1 MKRIFFNKPAKLKDT
16 RRYTAKILLIFAGL
30 FLIILVLVGNISK
43 MNKTLQKSTEQYV
56 VDAMEQLTA
65 DVTFRFDMNS
75 MYVKQLADSI
85 ERMPSHIITEKFLAN
100 KAESL
105 EFERL
110 FLIDERG
117 NKSSQ
122 DFFYEGL
129 DKWFAESDKK
139 FEESQIAYLGDSKLL
154 FSTPVKKSG
163 EEVRILVGIYE
174 NQKIQN
180 LLRLAGFGGKGVSCI
195 ADKSSELIVE
205 PTDSK
210 KFKEIRK
217 IVKESG
223 QEKDMVSPMIKED
236 YSVVNQM
243 TQDIKND
250 KSGLIYVNSVRD
262 IPLMVSYRVLGIND
276 WVLFTIIPQNLL
288 IAESETYMQWI
299 SVIILG
305 ISIIMT
311 FLLIYVISNYRKS
324 QNYLEKIAFTDP
336 LTEGKNNASFQ
347 IQCKEMIEGNP
358 HGRYTIVFLNIRGF
372 KHINE
377 NFGVEEGNKTLRYIY
392 KVLSSYMREKELV
405 TRSESDRFFLLL
417 QENEESVV
425 RRRLDEILEG
435 IASFEG
441 GERTHYSLNINRGA
455 YIIDDPK
462 LDVRIMQDRAR
473 VAANYQTENKGCVFY
488 DSNLTEKVNR
498 EIKLNNLFEES
509 IQNEDFKVYLQ
520 PKVSLKKS
528 EICGAEALVRWI
540 HPEYGTIYPSDF
552 IPLFE
557 KNGKICQLDIYM
569 FEKVCKLLHQWMQ
582 EGRKLIPISVNL
594 SRRNIGMWNFFQKYI
609 EIKEKYQIPDNVIE
623 FELTESLFFDTQQIQ
638 IAKQLMKEMHKHGF
652 LCSLDDFGFGYS
664 SLALLKEVD
673 IDTIKLDRQFFLGDS
688 DKMWKVVSKLI
699 SLAKELGIKVVAEG
713 IELSEQLV
721 CLKEREC
728 DMVQG
733 YIYSKPLVVSDFL
746 KWSDSYGDK
755 KEIQE

>member
-1 MKRIFFNKPAKLKDT
+1 MKGVFLNKPAKLKDT
-16 RRYTAKILLIFAGL
+16 RKYTARILLIFAGL

-43 MNKTLQKSTEQYV
+43 MNKTLKKSTEQYI
-56 VDAMEQLTA
+56 VDSMEQLAA
-65 DVTFRFDMNS
+65 DVIFRFDMNS
-75 MYVKQLADSI
+75 MYVEQLANSI
-85 ERMPSHIITEKFLAN
+85 ERMPAHIITEKFLAN
-100 KAESL
+100 KASSL

-110 FLIDERG
+110 FLMDQAG
-117 NKSSQ
+117 NKIPQEFSCK
-122 DFFYEGL
+122 GL
-129 DKWFAESDKK
+129 DEWFGAEDEK
-139 FEESQIAYLGDSKLL
+139 FEESKITYLGEEKLL
-154 FSTPVKKSG
+154 FSTPVRKSG
-163 EEVRILVGIYE
+163 QEVRLLVGVYE
-174 NQKIQN
+174 SEKIRD
-180 LLRLAGFGGKGVSCI
+180 LLQLAGFGGKGVSCI
-195 ADKSSELIVE
+195 ADKSSALIVE

-217 IVKESG
+217 LVKDSE
-223 QEKDMVSPMIKED
+223 QHNNIVSPMVEED
-236 YSVVNQM
+236 YNVVSQM

-262 IPLMVSYRVLGIND
+262 IPLMVSYRVLGVND

-288 IAESETYMQWI
+288 IAESETYMQWTL
-299 SVIILG
+299 VIILG
-305 ISIIMT
+305 ISVIMI
-311 FLLIYVISNYRKS
+311 FLLMYVISNYRKS

-336 LTEGKNNASFQ
+336 LTGGTNNASFQ
-347 IQCKEMIEGNP
+347 IRCKELMEENP
-358 HGRYTIVFLNIRGF
+358 QGTYAIAFLNIRGF

-377 NFGVEEGNKTLRYIY
+377 NFGVEEGNKTLQYIY
-392 KVLSSYMREKELV
+392 KVLLSHIRENEFV
-405 TRSESDRFFLLL
+405 TRSESDRFFLFLR
-417 QENEESVV
+417 EKEEETV
-425 RRRLDEILEG
+425 RRRLNEILEG
-435 IASFEG
+435 ISSFEG
-441 GERTHYSLNINRGA
+441 GERTHYSLNINSGA

-473 VAANYQTENKGCVFY
+473 VAANYQTENKDCVFY

-509 IQNEDFKVYLQ
+509 IQNEDFKLYLQ
-520 PKVSLKKS
+520 PKVSLKEN

-540 HPEYGTIYPSDF
+540 HSEYGTIYPSEF

-569 FEKVCKLLHQWMQ
+569 FEKVCKLLHQWME

-594 SRRNIGMWNFFQKYI
+594 SRRNIGMWNFLQNYVA
-609 EIKEKYQIPDNVIE
+609 IKEKYQIPDNIIE
-623 FELTESLFFDTQQIQ
+623 FELTESMFFEAQQIQ
-638 IAKQLMKEMHKHGF
+638 LVKELMKEMHKHGF

-673 IDTIKLDRQFFLGDS
+673 IDTIKLDRQFFLGES

-699 SLAKELGIKVVAEG
+699 SLAKELGIHVVAEG
-713 IELSEQLV
+713 IELPEQLV
-721 CLKEREC
+721 CLRERDC

-746 KWSDSYGDK
+746 KWSDSYRSR
-755 KEIQE
+755 KEI